1 MGVSM
6 VLRGYVRPFI
16 TKGWVAVPARHHSAQ
31 KGQAPYNPTCACP
44 LFYIWKLWHLS
55 HCPNL
60 APSDPQL
67 FKVLKEH
74 LASKQFVTDG
84 DVKQV
89 VTSWLWTL
97 GINFS
102 AR

>member
-1 MGVSM
+1 MD
-6 VLRGYVRPFI
+6 
-16 TKGWVAVPARHHSAQ
+16 
-31 KGQAPYNPTCACP
+31 
-44 LFYIWKLWHLS
+44 HLS

-67 FKVLKEH
+67 FKILKQH

-84 DVKQV
+84 DVKQA